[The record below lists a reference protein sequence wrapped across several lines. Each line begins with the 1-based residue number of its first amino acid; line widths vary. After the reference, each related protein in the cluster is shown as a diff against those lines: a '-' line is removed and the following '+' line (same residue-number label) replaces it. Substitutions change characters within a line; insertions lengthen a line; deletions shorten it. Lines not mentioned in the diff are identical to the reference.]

1 MSNDKPCDTCE
12 HFDPVLRGALKAGL
26 KPTVWGWCAKRSVY
40 PAVEGPGQAFPEGV
54 ERVSDPAQPAK
65 PHLVKRGDVDAKCN
79 TYIAKRTAV
88 SKADLL
94 KKLNAQ
100 NNPTRR

>member
-26 KPTVWGWCAKRSVY
+26 KPTVWGWCAVRSVY
-40 PAVEGPGQAFPEGV
+40 PAQEGPGQTFPANVMRV
-54 ERVSDPAQPAK
+54 EDPSSPAK
-65 PHLVKRGDVDAKCN
+65 PHLVKRGEVATQCN
-79 TYIAKRTAV
+79 TYVSKRTAI

-100 NNPTRR
+100 NTPGKR